1 MTAHILTWILMSLSM
16 ATHTIYRE
24 TNRYDLLPDDE
35 RKEWNITYEVIL
47 FKSLY
52 MNLLKLLDPTLIVE
66 EVQRVEETSKRH
78 HSDASSKT
86 LIVANK

>member
-1 MTAHILTWILMSLSM
+1 MSLSM

-47 FKSLY
+47 LKSLY

-66 EVQRVEETSKRH
+66 EVQRAEETSKRH
-78 HSDASSKT
+78 HSDVSSKT